1 MSGLGDMGNLLKQ
14 AQEMQ
19 RQLDK
24 AKTDLRERQ
33 VEGQAG
39 GGAVRIVL
47 SGDRQ
52 EVHDVHVDADLVRS
66 MEPGMLEDTFQAALR
81 DALHRSHEL
90 EKEILG
96 RVTGGMNLPGLF

>member
-24 AKTDLRERQ
+24 AKSDLSERK

-39 GGAVRIVL
+39 GGAVRVEL
-47 SGDRQ
+47 SADRQ
-52 EVHDVHVDADLVRS
+52 EVLSVHLDPEILRGGDSS
-66 MEPGMLEDTFQAALR
+66 MVEDSVQAALR
-81 DALHRSHEL
+81 DALHRAKEL
-90 EKEILG
+90 EKEVLG